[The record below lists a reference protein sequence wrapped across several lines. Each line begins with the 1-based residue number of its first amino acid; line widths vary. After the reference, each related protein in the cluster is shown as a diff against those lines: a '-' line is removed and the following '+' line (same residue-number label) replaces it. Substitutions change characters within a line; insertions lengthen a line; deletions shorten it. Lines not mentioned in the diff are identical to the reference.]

1 MSNLLAHAA
10 RELELAGVEDD
21 VRPSILGA
29 ISAFNAYGHSGGSAA
44 ICIHILNKLL
54 QFENLS
60 PLTNNSFEWNEV
72 GTEMGGDEIWQSQ
85 RNSEAFSNDGGKTY
99 YLLSERKRR
108 RWYHKLTHTKPR
120 VKMHTSEDAA
130 L

>member
-29 ISAFNAYGHSGGSAA
+29 ISAFNAYGHSGGSASV
-44 ICIHILNKLL
+44 CIHILNELL
-54 QFENLS
+54 QYKNLS

-72 GTEMGGDEIWQSQ
+72 GTAMGGEEVWQST
-85 RNSEAFSNDGGKTY
+85 RRSDAFSNDGGRTY
-99 YLLSERKRR
+99 YLVDEIRW
-108 RWYHKLTHTKPR
+108 RWYHRLLHTKPR
-120 VKMHTSEDAA
+120 RKMYTSEDAA